1 MVPGRA
7 GLAWGRDPDYVR
19 CMSEAPDNHQLA
31 RQLAVLEERMN
42 THQATYETALERLE
56 RRMAERDAESAK
68 RDKDNLRWQVGLWIA
83 AVVIIGILVRWP
95 A

>member
-1 MVPGRA
+1 
-7 GLAWGRDPDYVR
+7 
-19 CMSEAPDNHQLA
+19 MSEAPDNHQLA
-31 RQLAVLEERMN
+31 RQLVVLEERMN

-56 RRMAERDAESAK
+56 RRMAERDAEAAK

>member
-1 MVPGRA
+1 
-7 GLAWGRDPDYVR
+7 
-19 CMSEAPDNHQLA
+19 
-31 RQLAVLEERMN
+31 MN
-42 THQATYETALERLE
+42 TMQADLSATLERF
-56 RRMAERDAESAK
+56 RADMAKRETDWAK

>member
-1 MVPGRA
+1 MSDVP
-7 GLAWGRDPDYVR
+7 DHH
-19 CMSEAPDNHQLA
+19 ELA
-31 RQLAVLEERMN
+31 RQFAVLEERMN
-42 THQATYETALERLE
+42 TMQADLSATLERF
-56 RRMAERDAESAK
+56 RADMAKRETDWAK